1 MATPPTQVRVDL
13 GERGYTIH
21 VGPGTLA
28 SLPAVITASLQPT
41 PRRIALIADRGVP
54 AATVTTVESDCRRAS
69 LDPLVIP
76 LSPSEPTKS
85 LATAQSVLTALARHR
100 FERWDVLIALGGGIV
115 GDLAGFVASI
125 YRRGMPV
132 IQCPTTLLA
141 MVDASVGGK
150 TGVNL
155 AIGDQPGDLKKNMAG
170 AFHQP
175 AAVIADISVLAS
187 LPDRDFRC
195 GLAECIKHGML
206 AADWG
211 DPGLLDWTEAHLLAI
226 ASKSPATVAELVT
239 RNIRVKAAVVGRDE
253 RELDES
259 GGRMSLNLGT
269 HLRPRSGDPS
279 RCPSVAGNPLDGL
292 QHGEAVALGL
302 IASARTAAAMGLI
315 SGQYADRIAALV
327 ASASLPTSAKGVP
340 DDDRL
345 FALMAHD
352 KKVSGGRLRLILP
365 TGPGRVA
372 VSNDPPRSAVV
383 AGLQAIRA

>member
-1 MATPPTQVRVDL
+1 
-13 GERGYTIH
+13 
-21 VGPGTLA
+21 
-28 SLPAVITASLQPT
+28 
-41 PRRIALIADRGVP
+41 
-54 AATVTTVESDCRRAS
+54 
-69 LDPLVIP
+69 
-76 LSPSEPTKS
+76 
-85 LATAQSVLTALARHR
+85 
-100 FERWDVLIALGGGIV
+100 
-115 GDLAGFVASI
+115 
-125 YRRGMPV
+125 
-132 IQCPTTLLA
+132 
-141 MVDASVGGK
+141 
-150 TGVNL
+150 
-155 AIGDQPGDLKKNMAG
+155 
-170 AFHQP
+170 
-175 AAVIADISVLAS
+175 

-239 RNIRVKAAVVGRDE
+239 RNISVKAAVVGRDE

-259 GGRMSLNLGT
+259 GGRMSLNLGHT
-269 HLRPRSGDPS
+269 FAHALETLPGVHP
-279 RCPSVAGNPLDGL
+279 VAGNPLDGL

-383 AGLQAIRA
+383 AGMQAIRA